1 METTIGK
8 IEINFDI
15 SGRGDPVLF
24 LHGWGGCAKSFAPV
38 SEYLK
43 KEFQTITVDLPGFG
57 TSGEPDEP
65 WSVTEYTDTVRN
77 LIDSIGIK
85 KCHIIGNSFGGRI
98 AILLAAQNPE
108 LVDKMILCDS
118 AGVLPKRGVKYY
130 FKIYRY
136 KLAKKLIKR
145 KTIKSILK
153 VLGFNLDKAIQKAG
167 SEDYRKL
174 NDNMK
179 KTFVRVVNQDL
190 RPYLKKIKSPVL
202 LVWGGQDR
210 DTPLYMAKVM
220 EKEIPDAG
228 LVVYEDAGHF
238 SYLDRL
244 ADFNRVASYFLKGK

>member
-1 METTIGK
+1 MEKTIDK
-8 IEINFDI
+8 ININFDI
-15 SGRGDPVLF
+15 RGSGAPVLF
-24 LHGWGGCAKSFAPV
+24 LHGWGGCAQSFAPV

-43 KEFQTITVDLPGFG
+43 NDFQTITLDLPGFG
-57 TSGEPDEP
+57 ESGEPDVP
-65 WSVTEYTDTVRN
+65 WSVSEYANIVQG
-77 LIDSIGIK
+77 LMDSAGIK
-85 KCHIIGNSFGGRI
+85 KTHIIGHSFGGRI

-118 AGVLPKRGVKYY
+118 AGVMPKRGLKYY
-130 FKIYRY
+130 FKIYKY
-136 KLAKKLIKR
+136 KLAKIIFKR

-153 VLGFNLDKAIQKAG
+153 AIGINVEKSIQKAG

-179 KTFVRVVNQDL
+179 KTFVKVVNQDL

-202 LVWGGQDR
+202 LVWGGMDG

-238 SYLDRL
+238 AYLDRL